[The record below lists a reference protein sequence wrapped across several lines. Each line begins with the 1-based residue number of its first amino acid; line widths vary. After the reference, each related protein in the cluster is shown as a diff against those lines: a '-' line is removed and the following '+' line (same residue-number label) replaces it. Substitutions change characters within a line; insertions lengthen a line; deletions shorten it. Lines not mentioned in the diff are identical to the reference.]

1 MKKTI
6 EDVLEQKY
14 LSANDL
20 QIIIPTLGYLK
31 ALEYIKIFRK
41 EMESLGYFVPGGKK
55 QIALTKLVRKRLGI

>member
-1 MKKTI
+1 MKTI
-6 EDVLEQKY
+6 DEILEQKY

-20 QIIIPTLGYLK
+20 RIIIPSLGYLK
-31 ALEYIKIFRK
+31 ALEYIKTFRK